1 MKLINS
7 MLNFTAEKLEELS
20 PALKVDTIDVGT
32 KTLPDNGYASVEKT
46 YTPPEGY
53 EVVAHICSAT
63 SFKATPNVY
72 YLPDSGKFTGA
83 IWNQSNSGGTIR
95 VTISVI
101 LQKIQ

>member
-1 MKLINS
+1 MNFIDS
-7 MLNFTAEKLEELS
+7 ILNFIAEKLEELS

-32 KTLPDNGYASVEKT
+32 KTLPNSGYVAVEKT

-53 EVVAHICSAT
+53 KVVAYKCNAT
-63 SFKATPNVY
+63 SYKAAASVY
-72 YLPDSGKFTGA
+72 YLPDKGRFTGA
-83 IWNQSNSGGTIR
+83 IWNLGTSGGTIE